1 MERFPAGLIQ
11 EPTAFT
17 SRDPMEMYNNI
28 LVFTVSD
35 DSCSGQ
41 RAEMHIFQCQS
52 VSAQDLVEDLK
63 MLQLGKLVRAGGSP
77 RGPRGHIPP
86 PPALPPPEPP
96 VNGLNVNSAN
106 SKLFSYAIKLICTIL
121 SYLSSLYQFS
131 AITKKFSKDNNLT
144 LPFVYCFG
152 YPA

>member
-1 MERFPAGLIQ
+1 MERFPASLIQ

-28 LVFTVSD
+28 LVFTVAD
-35 DSCSGQ
+35 DSGSGQ

-63 MLQLGKLVRAGGSP
+63 MLQMGKLVTGGSP

-96 VNGLNVNSAN
+96 LNGVNVREQVSAFN
-106 SKLFSYAIKLICTIL
+106 TANGEQLGYNCVKKYIFYYILDITI
-121 SYLSSLYQFS
+121 
-131 AITKKFSKDNNLT
+131 DNNKFLS
-144 LPFVYCFG
+144 LF
-152 YPA
+152 

>member
-1 MERFPAGLIQ
+1 MERFPAALIQ

-28 LVFTVSD
+28 LVFTVGD
-35 DSCSGQ
+35 DSGSAGQPQ

-63 MLQLGKLVRAGGSP
+63 MLQAGKLVTGAAGSP
-77 RGPRGHIPP
+77 RSSRAHIPP

-96 VNGLNVNSAN
+96 LNGVGPRDSAFVANSELPSTGEACRVWITSAN
-106 SKLFSYAIKLICTIL
+106 VLEKFLIAL
-121 SYLSSLYQFS
+121 LENF
-131 AITKKFSKDNNLT
+131 
-144 LPFVYCFG
+144 
-152 YPA
+152 

>member
-1 MERFPAGLIQ
+1 MERFPVALIQ

-28 LVFTVSD
+28 LVFTVGD
-35 DSCSGQ
+35 DSGSGGGGGGQQ

-63 MLQLGKLVRAGGSP
+63 MLQVGKLTPAGSSP
-77 RGPRGHIPP
+77 RTSIPP

-96 VNGLNVNSAN
+96 LNGVNSRDN
-106 SKLFSYAIKLICTIL
+106 SGFNSN
-121 SYLSSLYQFS
+121 S
-131 AITKKFSKDNNLT
+131 
-144 LPFVYCFG
+144 
-152 YPA
+152 

>member
-1 MERFPAGLIQ
+1 MERFPAALIQ

-28 LVFTVSD
+28 LVFTVAD
-35 DSCSGQ
+35 DGGAGGQQ

-63 MLQLGKLVRAGGSP
+63 MLQAGKLATAGSP
-77 RGPRGHIPP
+77 RASRAHIPP

-96 VNGLNVNSAN
+96 LNGVGTRDQIAGFNSSN
-106 SKLFSYAIKLICTIL
+106 SKSSCFCLFKRCELIGCVSGENTFAAKVEPL
-121 SYLSSLYQFS
+121 FTTRCYR
-131 AITKKFSKDNNLT
+131 
-144 LPFVYCFG
+144 
-152 YPA
+152 

>member
-1 MERFPAGLIQ
+1 MERFPAALIQ

-28 LVFTVSD
+28 LVFTVGD
-35 DSCSGQ
+35 DSGSGGQQ

-63 MLQLGKLVRAGGSP
+63 MLQAGKLVTGAAGSP
-77 RGPRGHIPP
+77 RSSRAHIPP

-96 VNGLNVNSAN
+96 LNGVGPRDSAFAAN
-106 SKLFSYAIKLICTIL
+106 SEFFRVFLE
-121 SYLSSLYQFS
+121 
-131 AITKKFSKDNNLT
+131 
-144 LPFVYCFG
+144 VGFG
-152 YPA
+152 

>member
-1 MERFPAGLIQ
+1 MERFPASLIQ

-28 LVFTVSD
+28 LVFTVAD
-35 DSCSGQ
+35 DSGSGQ

-63 MLQLGKLVRAGGSP
+63 MLQMGKLVTGGSP

-86 PPALPPPEPP
+86 PPTLPPPEPP
-96 VNGLNVNSAN
+96 LNGVNVREQVSTFNTASGEYVIVEN
-106 SKLFSYAIKLICTIL
+106 
-121 SYLSSLYQFS
+121 
-131 AITKKFSKDNNLT
+131 
-144 LPFVYCFG
+144 
-152 YPA
+152 

>member
-1 MERFPAGLIQ
+1 MERFPAALIQ

-28 LVFTVSD
+28 LVFTVTD
-35 DSCSGQ
+35 DSQQQ

-63 MLQLGKLVRAGGSP
+63 MLQAGKLAAS
-77 RGPRGHIPP
+77 RGHQIPP

-96 VNGLNVNSAN
+96 LNGAALG
-106 SKLFSYAIKLICTIL
+106 
-121 SYLSSLYQFS
+121 
-131 AITKKFSKDNNLT
+131 SKDFL
-144 LPFVYCFG
+144 FVFDDHFYLN
-152 YPA
+152 Y